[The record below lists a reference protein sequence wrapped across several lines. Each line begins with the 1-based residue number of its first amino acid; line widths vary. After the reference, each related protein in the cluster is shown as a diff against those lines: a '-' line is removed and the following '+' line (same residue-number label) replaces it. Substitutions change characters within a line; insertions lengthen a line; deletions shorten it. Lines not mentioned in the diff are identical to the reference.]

1 MKWLDDKL
9 WEILASQPWIKNKE
23 LKNTQFAIVQV
34 HSVQKLPSFVLTVL
48 NSIQTEPLHQP
59 GRFSLGKKK
68 KKYKSYVLKCDD

>member
-1 MKWLDDKL
+1 MKWLDDIL

-68 KKYKSYVLKCDD
+68 KKV